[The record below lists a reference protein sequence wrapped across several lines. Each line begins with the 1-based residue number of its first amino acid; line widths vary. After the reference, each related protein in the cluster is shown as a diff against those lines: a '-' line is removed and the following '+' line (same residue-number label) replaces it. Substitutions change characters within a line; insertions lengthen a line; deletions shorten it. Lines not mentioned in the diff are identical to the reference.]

1 MSKDN
6 IVTSFPKNKINVL
19 LLENIHPTGHRLFQ
33 DEGFHVESIP
43 GSIAPAELRYK
54 IEDVSVLGIRSK
66 TTIDAEIL
74 ANARRLLAIGAF
86 CIGTN
91 QIDLKTCAQKG
102 VAVFNA
108 PFSNTRSVVE
118 LAIGEIV
125 MLFRGVYDKCQKLHD
140 GIWDKSAKYNYEIRG
155 KKLGIIGY
163 GKIGSQLSILAESM
177 GMQVFYY
184 DIVEKLALGN
194 AKKCNSIDELL
205 QIADVISVHVDGRK
219 DNACMISTEQFEKMK
234 PGVLFLNLSRG
245 FVVDIEALVINLK
258 SGKVRG
264 AAIDVF
270 PEEPLNNKEVFKSDL
285 RHLPN
290 VIITPHIG
298 GSTEEAQEHIAQF
311 VPSKIIDFI
320 NTGSSILSVNFPNL
334 QLPEFNNAHRLIH
347 IHANVPGMMAQINH
361 VLARN
366 GINIVG
372 QYLKTNEEIG
382 YVITDIEKNYDE
394 SVIDKMKKIPNT
406 IKFRILY

>member
-1 MSKDN
+1 ML
-6 IVTSFPKNKINVL
+6 TSFPKNKIKIL
-19 LLENIHPTGHRLFQ
+19 LLENIHPTAQQIFH
-33 DEGFHVESIP
+33 DEGFQVETIS
-43 GSIAPAELRYK
+43 GSIDQDVLKEK
-54 IEDVSVLGIRSK
+54 IIDISVLGIRSK
-66 TTIDAEIL
+66 TNIDAEIL
-74 ANARRLLAIGAF
+74 PHAKRLLSIGAF
-86 CIGTN
+86 CIGVN
-91 QIDLKTCAQKG
+91 QIDLKACSQKG
-102 VAVFNA
+102 IAVFNA

-118 LAIGEIV
+118 LAVGEII

-163 GKIGSQLSILAESM
+163 GKIGSQLSVLAEAM

-184 DIVEKLALGN
+184 DVVEKLALGN
-194 AKKCNSIDELL
+194 AKKCNSLDELL

-219 DNACMISTEQFEKMK
+219 DNARLMGTAQFEKMK
-234 PGVLFLNLSRG
+234 SGTLFLNLSRG
-245 FVVDIEALVINLK
+245 FVVDIEALVAGLK
-258 SGKVRG
+258 NGKVRG
-264 AAIDVF
+264 AAVDVF
-270 PEEPLNNKEVFKSDL
+270 PEEPLNNQEIFQSEL

-320 NTGSSILSVNFPNL
+320 NSGSTILSVNFPNL

-347 IHANVPGMMAQINH
+347 IHANVPGMMAQINN
-361 VLARN
+361 VLAHN

-372 QYLKTNEEIG
+372 QYLKTNDEIG
-382 YVITDIEKNYDE
+382 YVITDIEKNYDQK
-394 SVIDKMKKIPNT
+394 VIDEMKKIPNT

>member
-1 MSKDN
+1 ME
-6 IVTSFPKNKINVL
+6 TSYPKNKINIL
-19 LLENIHPTGHRLFQ
+19 LLENIHPTAEQIFQ
-33 DEGFHVESIP
+33 DEGFHVETIS
-43 GSIAPAELRYK
+43 GSVDQNVLKDK
-54 IEDVSVLGIRSK
+54 IKDVSVLGIRSK
-66 TTIDAEIL
+66 TNIDDEIIT
-74 ANARRLLAIGAF
+74 NAKRLLSIGAF
-86 CIGTN
+86 CIGVN
-91 QIDLKTCAQKG
+91 QIDLKTCSQKG

-118 LAIGEIV
+118 LAIGEII

-140 GIWDKSAKYNYEIRG
+140 GIWDKSARYNYEIRG

-163 GKIGSQLSILAESM
+163 GKIGSQLSVLAEAM

-184 DIVEKLALGN
+184 DVVEKLALGN
-194 AKKCNSIDELL
+194 AKKCNSLDELL

-219 DNACMISTEQFEKMK
+219 DNARLMSTAQFEKMK
-234 PGVLFLNLSRG
+234 TGALFLNLSRG
-245 FVVDIEALVINLK
+245 FVVDIEALVASFKN
-258 SGKVRG
+258 GKVRG
-264 AAIDVF
+264 AAVDVF
-270 PEEPLNNKEVFKSDL
+270 PEEPLNNQEIFQSEL

-311 VPSKIIDFI
+311 VPGKIIDFI
-320 NTGSSILSVNFPNL
+320 NSGSTILSVNFPNL
-334 QLPEFNNAHRLIH
+334 QLPEFNDAHRLIH

-361 VLARN
+361 VLAHN

-394 SVIDKMKKIPNT
+394 KVLDDIKKIPNT